1 MRGKI
6 FQTFLS
12 VISVNQSFSN
22 QFTVTF
28 QNVETNSSYLELRS
42 WIEVD
47 WYDEMPEYLS
57 DYVIASGYFP
67 LATLLINE
75 RGSQFDFNEL
85 SVTEVESKNGKFKLV
100 VNNQTGGLQIV
111 KLDNNENEENA
122 TKGDYQARRQK
133 RDLNSE
139 NAILK
144 QSEKAISVEKE
155 VITTDE
161 ELLVDDVKAGHE
173 KVQEEKFRIDL
184 HRSKRESSS
193 PGIST
198 DPPDGADP
206 PGAQTQK
213 NNSQIGR

>member
-6 FQTFLS
+6 IQTFLS

-28 QNVETNSSYLELRS
+28 QNVETNSSYLQLRS

-75 RGSQFDFNEL
+75 RGTQFDFNEL

-122 TKGDYQARRQK
+122 TKGEYQARRQK

-155 VITTDE
+155 VITTGED
-161 ELLVDDVKAGHE
+161 LLVDDVEVSHE
-173 KVQEEKFRIDL
+173 RVQEEQSGIDL
-184 HRSKRESSS
+184 HRSKRESS

-213 NNSQIGR
+213 NNSKNGG